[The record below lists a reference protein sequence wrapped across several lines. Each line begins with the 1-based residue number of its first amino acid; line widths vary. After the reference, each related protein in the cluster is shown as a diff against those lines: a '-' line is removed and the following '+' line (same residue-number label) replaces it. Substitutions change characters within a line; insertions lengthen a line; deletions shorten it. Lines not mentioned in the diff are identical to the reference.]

1 MTSKITFSKIKH
13 TIVKA
18 SSEITPTERSSG
30 KIYARSI
37 INRLAPG
44 LRIDV
49 IVLKHLDTLI
59 CDRKPLSVYEDD
71 LREGTRR
78 TFKTLSQTYTDAG
91 KLPVHTDFF
100 IHIEEGDTVVIIL
113 HKVKPCDWK

>member
-13 TIVKA
+13 TIVKT
-18 SSEITPTERSSG
+18 SSEITDTERSSG
-30 KIYARSI
+30 KLYARSI

-49 IVLKHLDTLI
+49 LVLKTIDTLI
-59 CDRKPLSVYEDD
+59 CDSKPFAVYEDNI
-71 LREGTRR
+71 REGTRR

-91 KLPVHTDFF
+91 KLPVFTDFF
-100 IHIEEGDTVVIIL
+100 KNIEEGDTVIIIL
-113 HKVKPCDWK
+113 HKVKP